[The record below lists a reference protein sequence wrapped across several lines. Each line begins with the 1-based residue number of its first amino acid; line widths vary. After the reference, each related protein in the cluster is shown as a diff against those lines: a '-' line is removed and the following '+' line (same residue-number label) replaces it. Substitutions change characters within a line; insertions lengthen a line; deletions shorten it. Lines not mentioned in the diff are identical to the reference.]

1 MSATCFQNNPKGDF
15 PHYSFI
21 FRKLD
26 PLGKELKN
34 AARSRL
40 GTMLYPD
47 IQNGKEAMKVSDYK
61 QEIGGMYD
69 CMKIVMKVTKG
80 CGQM

>member
-1 MSATCFQNNPKGDF
+1 M
-15 PHYSFI
+15 
-21 FRKLD
+21 
-26 PLGKELKN
+26 GKELKN

-47 IQNGKEAMKVSDYK
+47 IQNGKEAMKVSDYQ
-61 QEIGGMYD
+61 QEIGGMYAR
-69 CMKIVMKVTKG
+69 MKIVMKVTKG